1 MKLKLLLISF
11 LFLLLTISCTRTPS
25 ITLNKIQ
32 GRWILQD
39 SKAIDFGEISFLKD
53 SVSYFSSRADTIY
66 RFKYYLKGSNLIL
79 IDPFNQKN
87 LKTNQIIKL
96 NKKELVF
103 RSLWYKK
110 APQSYKRYTKR
121 R

>member
-1 MKLKLLLISF
+1 MFS
-11 LFLLLTISCTRTPS
+11 LLTISCTRTPS
-25 ITLNKIQ
+25 VTLNKIQ

-39 SKAIDFGEISFLKD
+39 SKAIEFREISFWKD
-53 SVSYFSSRADTIY
+53 SLATFSTRVDTIY
-66 RFKYYLKGSNLIL
+66 RFKYYLKKSNLIL

-87 LKTNQIIKL
+87 LTTNQIIKL

-110 APQSYKRYTKR
+110 TVQRYKKLF
-121 R
+121 